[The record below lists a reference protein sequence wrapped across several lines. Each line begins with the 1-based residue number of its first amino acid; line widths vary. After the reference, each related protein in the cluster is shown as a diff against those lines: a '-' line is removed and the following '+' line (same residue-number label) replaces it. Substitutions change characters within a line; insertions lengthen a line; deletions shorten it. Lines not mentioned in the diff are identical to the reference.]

1 MHSLDML
8 WQISTAK
15 ETMNKA
21 DQVIILMNPHT
32 LKTIQTKQSDAD
44 EPLSLA
50 SKAQGILT

>member
-8 WQISTAK
+8 WQISPVK

-32 LKTIQTKQSDAD
+32 LKSRKTIQTKQSDAD
-44 EPLSLA
+44 
-50 SKAQGILT
+50 